1 MAKPD
6 NIPPVVLEWDNLWLD
21 PSSPMNILI
30 CEYPES
36 SDLWHLHKDFCELV
50 IVLAGNACSET
61 DNDKHDV
68 HAGDVFFLPA
78 GSLHRYNKI
87 RSFRNYNLL
96 FKPEVLNICPSG
108 FSRLPNFDKL
118 FGGNSATLPVLHFD
132 DKDLS
137 RAVENIELIRQEY
150 LTRSPGW
157 HSAVHIEFFRTLLF
171 ILRYAVVCSNDSQQ
185 HTFSIGK
192 TLRYMENE
200 PQKPHTVASLSKL
213 AQMSPGSY
221 RHHFKTAMGMPPIEW
236 LIRLRLKKAVLLL
249 VHTDFPVSQIALDTG
264 FADGSYFA
272 RQFQRFFQK
281 TARQFRQEVRAG
293 KLNVTQELEKL
304 SECS

>member
-1 MAKPD
+1 MAKLD
-6 NIPPVVLEWDNLWLD
+6 NIPPAVLEWDNLWFD

-30 CEYPES
+30 WEYPES

-50 IVLAGNACSET
+50 VALAGSASSET
-61 DNDKHDV
+61 DKDKHVV

-96 FKPEVLNICPSG
+96 FKPEVLRLCPAGLSE
-108 FSRLPNFDKL
+108 LPNFDKL
-118 FGGNSATLPVLHFD
+118 FGENSATLPILHLD

-137 RAVENIELIRQEY
+137 QAVEHIEAIRQEY
-150 LTRSPGW
+150 LTRAPGW
-157 HSAVHIEFFRTLLF
+157 HSAVHIEFFRALLF
-171 ILRYAVVCSNDSQQ
+171 ILRYAVVCSNDSLQ

-192 TLRYMENE
+192 TLRYMEKE
-200 PQKPHTVASLSKL
+200 PQKKHTVESLSKL

-221 RHHFKTAMGMPPIEW
+221 RHHFKTAMGVPPIDW

-264 FADGSYFA
+264 FTDGSYFA
-272 RQFQRFFQK
+272 RQFQKFFQK
-281 TARQFRQEVRAG
+281 TARQFRQDIRTG

-304 SECS
+304 SE

>member
-1 MAKPD
+1 MAKLD
-6 NIPPVVLEWDNLWLD
+6 NIPPAVLEWDNLWFD

-30 CEYPES
+30 REYPES
-36 SDLWHLHKDFCELV
+36 SDYWHLHKDFCELV
-50 IVLAGNACSET
+50 VALAGSACSET
-61 DNDKHDV
+61 DKDKHVV

-96 FKPEVLNICPSG
+96 FKPEVLSISPSG
-108 FSRLPNFDKL
+108 LSELPNFDKL
-118 FGGNSATLPVLHFD
+118 FGGNSAALQILHLD
-132 DKDLS
+132 DRDLS
-137 RAVENIELIRQEY
+137 QAVENIEAIRQEY
-150 LTRSPGW
+150 LTRAPGW

-192 TLRYMENE
+192 TLRYMEKE
-200 PQKPHTVASLSKL
+200 PQKKHTVESLSKL

-221 RHHFKTAMGMPPIEW
+221 RHHFKTAMGVPPIDW

-281 TARQFRQEVRAG
+281 TARQFRQDIRTG

-304 SECS
+304 SE